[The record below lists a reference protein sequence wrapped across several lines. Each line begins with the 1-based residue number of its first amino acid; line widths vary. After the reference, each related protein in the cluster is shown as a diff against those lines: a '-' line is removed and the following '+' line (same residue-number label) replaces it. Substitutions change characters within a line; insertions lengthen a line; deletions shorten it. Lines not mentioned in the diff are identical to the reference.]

1 MQDILYWLIFVV
13 LYFSLLSLTDNQ
25 IWQIEL
31 SVSLESWIRM
41 QRERENTRIKN
52 KRWDDETK
60 ATCICSTQTV
70 LMKDKIMRSDDQEK
84 DRKKQRR
91 SDKSDIFASTLR
103 LYTRV
108 FHYLLDYTIVISFL
122 KKCLHRWR
130 QTWVIYIYP
139 SISPSISSWL
149 YIQTHP
155 FVTCDYCS
163 LSRLLL
169 FIFDRIKCA
178 HGINMFLFECIC
190 WISNLLFSCK
200 AQTQECWEL
209 FLSNTLEVREGFF
222 VKNQIHSM
230 HDFTHNNGG
239 KTVFCVNI
247 SIYLFERIFRWYNE
261 KDRITKCF
269 ASASTVQI
277 EFNKRISINNWSEDR
292 WSNSISSSYRS
303 VDLFIEIIRESRVII
318 SIENNSNCTTS
329 QVILSEAFRH
339 SIDQLSIVSKET
351 YEQLCER

>member
-1 MQDILYWLIFVV
+1 MKTDMGYIHLSVHFAFDILLIVYTDTSIRHVWLLF
-13 LYFSLLSLTDNQ
+13 
-25 IWQIEL
+25 
-31 SVSLESWIRM
+31 
-41 QRERENTRIKN
+41 
-52 KRWDDETK
+52 
-60 ATCICSTQTV
+60 
-70 LMKDKIMRSDDQEK
+70 
-84 DRKKQRR
+84 
-91 SDKSDIFASTLR
+91 
-103 LYTRV
+103 
-108 FHYLLDYTIVISFL
+108 
-122 KKCLHRWR
+122 
-130 QTWVIYIYP
+130 
-139 SISPSISSWL
+139 
-149 YIQTHP
+149 
-155 FVTCDYCS
+155 S